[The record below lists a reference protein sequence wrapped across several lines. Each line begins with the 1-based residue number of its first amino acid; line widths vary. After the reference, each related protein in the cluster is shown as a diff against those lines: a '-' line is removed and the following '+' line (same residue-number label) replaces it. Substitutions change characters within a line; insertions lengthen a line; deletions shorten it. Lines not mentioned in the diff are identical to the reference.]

1 MESLKIEIPKGF
13 EVESF
18 DQNTGEI
25 KFREQQKE
33 VTERIKNFDDVLR
46 ELEIEPVEFKK
57 QCEGL
62 APDEVA
68 YRQVKLIVKALN
80 EGWVPDWGDG
90 KWNKYYPWFDMGG
103 SSGSGF
109 AYCDYGRWHA
119 CSYCGSRFCFKSRE
133 LAEYA
138 GKQFTD
144 IYKNFFTA

>member
-25 KFREQQKE
+25 KFREKQKE

-46 ELEIEPVEFKK
+46 ELEIEPGGFKK

-68 YRQVKLIVKALN
+68 YRQVKLIVEALN
-80 EGWVPDWGDG
+80 EGWKPDWEDA
-90 KWNKYYPWFDMGG
+90 KRNKYYPWFDMGD

-109 AYCDYGRWHA
+109 AYYVCVHWTTG
-119 CSYCGSRFCFKSRE
+119 SNCGSPFCFKSRE

-144 IYKNFFTA
+144 IYKDYYLM